1 MTLWQGMLLGLVQGL
16 TEFLPVSSSGHLALV
31 EALTGVKT
39 PGVFVEVMLHVAT
52 LGSVLLVYGP
62 RLARI
67 AVGALRGQ
75 PEDLRYVGY
84 LVLGTIPA
92 GIIGV
97 LLHRVLEERFHTL
110 VYVGIGF
117 VLTGILLWS
126 TRRRH
131 GTRLR
136 PTAGT
141 ASIVGLGQASA
152 VLLHMSRSGSTVS
165 AALWAGLEL
174 GTAAEF
180 SFLLSVPAIV
190 GAALIE
196 GRHMNVNVGAV
207 GALPLAAGCLV
218 ALASG
223 VFAIR
228 FLVALITKGRFYACA
243 PYCWAVGVFTIL
255 YALWRG

>member
-110 VYVGIGF
+110 LYVGIGF
-117 VLTGILLWS
+117 FLTGILLWS

-165 AALWAGLEL
+165 AGRPRNSA
-174 GTAAEF
+174 F
-180 SFLLSVPAIV
+180 SS
-190 GAALIE
+190 
-196 GRHMNVNVGAV
+196 
-207 GALPLAAGCLV
+207 
-218 ALASG
+218 
-223 VFAIR
+223 R
-228 FLVALITKGRFYACA
+228 FRRSSAR
-243 PYCWAVGVFTIL
+243 
-255 YALWRG
+255 R